1 MRKTLYE
8 GSMLFQHR
16 LVIFLF
22 CGWFLSF
29 VIQGKNEDEE
39 NDKEDKTKHENNQKF
54 GLLEALLKV
63 GAWGHAEKLLC
74 QLPTYYA
81 TAQYGIS
88 KQLCKSVK
96 TIKYLMTL

>member
-1 MRKTLYE
+1 MLY
-8 GSMLFQHR
+8 QHR
-16 LVIFLF
+16 SFYHL
-22 CGWFLSF
+22 CGQFLSF
-29 VIQGKNEDEE
+29 VFQGKNEDDE
-39 NDKEDKTKHENNQKF
+39 NEKEDKNKHENNQKF

-88 KQLCKSVK
+88 KQLCK
-96 TIKYLMTL
+96 